1 MQSRQYRF
9 VVGAGVSA
17 RTTAGGGGG
26 RSYGLKICGLL
37 CMALLS
43 AACLHAEAPLVE
55 RGGYFTTA
63 KDLARL
69 RAQASDPRLQDA
81 YRQTKADSDK
91 LVAKWEKVFPWDR
104 PAPRTAELLAY
115 GGKSVDRD
123 WGYAAVAIEC
133 ALDPTPR
140 NKRVLREMM
149 IADLGWRQKR
159 NYWNG
164 MGIHDGEATTNFLQN
179 YDIGAQLGV
188 FSTEDHAAIRDV
200 MHQAGHF
207 FEGWLLDNPY
217 SRMYEDKREQDYCL
231 NFHVYSAESLSW
243 IAMLYPEFP
252 ESASWLR
259 QSEAGLV
266 EYLMN
271 GYGEDGGYGEGSINY
286 WGLSTRALF
295 NFLILSKR
303 LGVADYLAIP
313 AIADRLRSS
322 LHWRL
327 DLTAPDGN
335 AFAIGDSDRTSDA
348 HTILYTGGELLSDPE
363 VLWGAR
369 MMFERAKGWELK
381 GEGANP
387 LFLAHLDMSLMG
399 RRPEHVAALYPLS
412 GYSTFHSGWDDKA
425 DALFFKFG
433 TSFIGRREAQRGP
446 VISGHAH
453 EDALEVE
460 LHYRGVPVVA
470 DGGRHGHYEEWSTY
484 GGFSKATIS
493 HSTVGL
499 GNEWG
504 YDRLDGQYAKHQAEH
519 GADFLY
525 ERPQQ
530 NIGRADTQLMA
541 YGDLGQVAFSSARVR
556 TYDAV
561 EHQRSVVWF
570 PGDSLTILA
579 DHLESKDPQP
589 YEWYLTPI
597 GNPLGKGSELVFGD
611 DVAKLQVLP
620 ILPLGERTT
629 TISGTT
635 PNLPPYY
642 IGMKQNAA
650 APQGDRWSTFSL
662 LVLQKKAK
670 TTDFL
675 NVLLPFS
682 GENNR
687 WTVESLGASS
697 RKLTLKDRQV
707 VVSGTSA
714 DGPLTVAGQCGVVSQ
729 QSGRDRSYALI
740 EGTGLARKGQS
751 LISSTLKTA
760 VWADRYPATINALVS
775 LADKRASLDLRPWP
789 LDTQLLLN
797 PPRLV
802 PGQEPTAL
810 LLVSVSFHVEAKP
823 ARMVVLHSFSGD
835 LKLNDP
841 EFEKF
846 AAWPRDWHA
855 AEYKREVLP
864 FTYDAA
870 TGMVTVELE
879 PGEHQVVW
887 E

>member
-1 MQSRQYRF
+1 MRRKF
-9 VVGAGVSA
+9 VVGTGLSRVARNREGSFGLTVCCCLGLALVPASSLQASA
-17 RTTAGGGGG
+17 P
-26 RSYGLKICGLL
+26 I
-37 CMALLS
+37 
-43 AACLHAEAPLVE
+43 VE

-69 RAQASDPRLQDA
+69 RAQATDPRLQSA
-81 YRQTKADSDK
+81 YRQTKVDSDK
-91 LVAKWEKVFPWDR
+91 MVAKWEKIFPADR
-104 PAPRTAELLAY
+104 PAPTTAELLAF

-123 WGYAAVAIEC
+123 AGYASVAVEC

-149 IADLGWRQKR
+149 IADLGWRQKL

-164 MGIHDGEATTNFLQN
+164 MGIHDGEATTNFLEN
-179 YDIGAQLGV
+179 YDVGAQLGV
-188 FSTEDHAAIRDV
+188 FTTEDHAAIRNV

-207 FEGWLLDNPY
+207 FEGWLLDNLF
-217 SRMYEDKREQDYCL
+217 SRGYEDKREQDYCL
-231 NFHVYSAESLSW
+231 NFHVYSAASLSW
-243 IAMLYPEFP
+243 IAMLYPDFP

-259 QSEAGLV
+259 QSESQLV

-271 GYGEDGGYGEGSINY
+271 GYGEDGGYGEGSVHY
-286 WGLSTRALF
+286 WGLTTRALF

-313 AIADRLRSS
+313 AIADRLRST

-327 DLTAPDGN
+327 DLSAPDGN

-348 HTILYTGGELLSDPE
+348 YAILYTGGELLSDQE
-363 VLWGAR
+363 ILWGAR

-399 RRPEHVAALYPLS
+399 REPTHLSSLYPLS
-412 GYSTFHSGWDDKA
+412 GYATFRSGWDDQA
-425 DALFFKFG
+425 NALFFKFG

-446 VISGHAH
+446 VIPGHAH
-453 EDALEVE
+453 QDALEVE
-460 LHYRGVPVVA
+460 LHYHGVPVVA
-470 DGGRHGHYEEWSTY
+470 DGGRHGKYEDWATY
-484 GGFSKATIS
+484 GGFSKATVA

-519 GADFLY
+519 GADFTY
-525 ERPQQ
+525 ERTQQ

-579 DHLESKDPQP
+579 DHLESKEEQP

-597 GNPLGKGSELVFGD
+597 GNPVGKDGELVFGD
-611 DVAKLQVLP
+611 DVAKVQVLP
-620 ILPLGERTT
+620 ILPAGERTT

-642 IGMKQNAA
+642 VGLKGNAPLQNA
-650 APQGDRWSTFSL
+650 DRWATFSL
-662 LVLQKKAK
+662 LVLAKKAK

-682 GENNR
+682 AENNR
-687 WTVESLGASS
+687 WSVENVGASA
-697 RKLTLKDRQV
+697 RRLTLKDKEV
-707 VVSGTSA
+707 LVAGESA
-714 DGPLTVAGQCGVVSQ
+714 DGPLVVKGQCGVVSRRN
-729 QSGRDRSYALI
+729 GRDRTYALI
-740 EGTGLARKGQS
+740 EGTGLARKGQG
-751 LISSTLKTA
+751 LISSTLKTT
-760 VWADRYPATINALVS
+760 VWADRYPATMNALVS
-775 LADKRASLDLRPWP
+775 LPDKRASFDLRPWP
-789 LDTQLLLN
+789 LDDQLLLN
-797 PPRLV
+797 PPRAV
-802 PGQEPTAL
+802 PGREPTAL
-810 LLVSVSFHVEAKP
+810 LLISVSFHVDAKP

-835 LKLNDP
+835 LKLHDP
-841 EFEKF
+841 DFDKE

-855 AEYKREVLP
+855 AVYKREALP

-870 TGMVTVELE
+870 TGMVTIELE